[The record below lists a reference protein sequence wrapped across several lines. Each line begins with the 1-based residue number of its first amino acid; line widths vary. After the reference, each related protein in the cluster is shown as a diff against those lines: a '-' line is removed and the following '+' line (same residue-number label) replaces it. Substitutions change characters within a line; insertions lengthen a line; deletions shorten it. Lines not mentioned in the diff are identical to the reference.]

1 MNAKKG
7 TIKFLVGLFVV
18 LAFLGGIICGGYFL
32 LDKVVVPKYF
42 AEYGISGM
50 NDLVVLMRTMY
61 SLPKEKEILNNPYYQ
76 SDLSTAS
83 KKLGDANYPVLA
95 DGTFSFEL
103 FDNGQKGDGDVYL
116 TDRELASILDK
127 LLDSTEFSDI
137 LPNLNSID
145 TININLKQ
153 LMITPE
159 KEGEEYSKTNAHIN
173 AIFKIDTKEVRSQMA
188 KEMDIPLFLLNMI
201 FPEQMYITCDYTFE
215 KIEAEWKVTNG
226 ALAVNGSDSKQ
237 SETFL
242 NLLIRFVFKEE
253 DEMTITKLLD
263 NFAKIVERGT
273 ELLGDFEF
281 ASGLGT
287 SKTLNG
293 IYFLPVELGE

>member
-7 TIKFLVGLFVV
+7 TIKFLISLFVV
-18 LAFLGGIICGGYFL
+18 LAFLGGIICGGYFI

-61 SLPKEKEILNNPYYQ
+61 SLPKEKEILTNAYSQ
-76 SDLSTAS
+76 ADLSTAS
-83 KKLGDANYPVLA
+83 KKLGDANYPVLS
-95 DGTFSFEL
+95 DGTFDFESF
-103 FDNGQKGDGDVYL
+103 DGGQKGDGDVYL

-127 LLDSTEFSDI
+127 LLDSTEFSGI
-137 LPNLNSID
+137 LPNLNHID

-153 LMITPE
+153 LTITPS
-159 KEGEEYSKTNAHIN
+159 KEDEEYSKTNAHLK
-173 AIFKIDTKEVRSQMA
+173 AVFKIDTKEVRSQMA

-201 FPEQMYITCDYTFE
+201 FPEQMYITCDYTLTKNE
-215 KIEAEWKVTNG
+215 DEWNVTNG

-242 NLLIRFVFKEE
+242 NLLISFVFKQE
-253 DEMTITKLLD
+253 DEMTISKLLD
-263 NFAKIVERGT
+263 NFAKIVKEGT
-273 ELLGDFEF
+273 ELLGEFEF
-281 ASGLGT
+281 ASGIGT
-287 SKTLNG
+287 AKALNG
-293 IYFLPVELGE
+293 IYFLPVE